1 MNKSIRILSVLAGVQ
16 LVLVAL
22 VWFGRS
28 DGGAN
33 MPLRLVEFAPASVA
47 KLTLADGT
55 QSVELTKDAAGW
67 QVQANGQ
74 VRSADAT
81 QVNNMVNNL
90 AELQVQWPV
99 ATTSDSAERF
109 EVSAK
114 KFQRRIELQD
124 DSGAQLALLY
134 TGTSPGLGKVHA
146 RSDAAGEVYAV
157 DLANYQLPMTL
168 DDWLDKALLALP
180 KDLEE
185 ITVQVRAEG
194 SLQSWRLHNDVA
206 EGWLLDNAVAD
217 QTAVF
222 GYLSRLQNLRVIGVA
237 PTQTED
243 TQALE
248 SDKLLGS
255 VRWTSAASA
264 GALALYTKAGED
276 AEYLVNAEGQGSVY
290 RVSARVGDGLLPT
303 KEDLLAEVTDSE
315 PQGNSSLN

>member
-1 MNKSIRILSVLAGVQ
+1 MNKSIRILSVLAVFQ
-16 LVLVAL
+16 LVLVAM
-22 VWFGRS
+22 VWLGRS
-28 DGGAN
+28 DGGASE
-33 MPLRLVEFAPASVA
+33 PLQLVEFAPASVA

-67 QVQANGQ
+67 QVQANAQ

-81 QVNNMVNNL
+81 QVDNMVNNL

-99 ATTSDSAERF
+99 ATTSHSAERF
-109 EVSAK
+109 EVSAQ

-146 RSDAAGEVYAV
+146 RSDAADEIYAV

-168 DDWLDKALLALP
+168 DDWLDKAVLALP
-180 KDLEE
+180 ENLQQ
-185 ITVQVRAEG
+185 IAVQVGAEG
-194 SLQSWRLHNDVA
+194 SLQSWRLRNDVA

-237 PTQTED
+237 ETQTED
-243 TQALE
+243 AQATE
-248 SDKLLGS
+248 SDNLLGS
-255 VRWTSAASA
+255 VRWTSATEA
-264 GALALYTKAGED
+264 GALVLYTKAGEN
-276 AEYLVNAEGQGSVY
+276 AEYLVSAEGQGSVY
-290 RVSARVGDGLLPT
+290 RISARVGDGMLPSKEELL
-303 KEDLLAEVTDSE
+303 DGVTDSE
-315 PQGNSSLN
+315 SQGK